1 MSYIPSWYETIFYK
15 LGLYRLMLDSISFL
29 SLTVLYI
36 AKPSLGKEFLSTWFR
51 YKRIQYSQDT
61 TYHKFD
67 ILELQKPNKDKPILV
82 FLHGGSWGS
91 GRLYQYALPMKR
103 MGELIDASH
112 AIILGYPVY
121 PMGTIEDQT
130 LAVKKGID
138 YLRNQSE
145 LKSLFHSSGAAP
157 RIVLAGHSSGAHIVL
172 LAILRAVMKNEESLC
187 DCYLGFS
194 GPFNL
199 VTHYEYKK
207 KTNQNHTSPML
218 IAANGPTYLSGLSP
232 TLVLKEYLDNKKK
245 DPSKYKKELP
255 YIGLLQGLKDDT
267 VPDHHS
273 RDILEILKSHD
284 FTRCKGVFPQVININ
299 FYFVSRFV
307 PYSFFFSF
315 SNILF

>member
-1 MSYIPSWYETIFYK
+1 MSYIPSWYESIFYK
-15 LGLYRLMLDSISFL
+15 LGLYRLMLDSISFI

-36 AKPSLGKEFLSTWFR
+36 AKPSLGKEFLSTWFS

-61 TYHKFD
+61 SYHKFD
-67 ILELQKPNKDKPILV
+67 ILELQKPSKDKPILV

-130 LAVKKGID
+130 LAVKKGIE
-138 YLRNQSE
+138 YIRNQSE
-145 LKSLFHSSGAAP
+145 LKSLFHPSSGAAP
-157 RIVLAGHSSGAHIVL
+157 RLVLAGHSSGAHIAL
-172 LAILRAVMKNEESLC
+172 LAVLRGVMKNEDSLC

-245 DPSKYKKELP
+245 DPSKYKEELP

-273 RDILEILKSHD
+273 KDFLEILKSHD
-284 FTRCKGVFPQVININ
+284 FTRCKGVFPKVVILI
-299 FYFVSRFV
+299 FALFPDLFFVL
-307 PYSFFFSF
+307 FS
-315 SNILF
+315 SSSILVG